1 MDMNT
6 LSGNS
11 NRQREEK
18 DQAPEKHITKK
29 VIQGEAKVK
38 KSLGKRF
45 IEAFAPS
52 DIDSIKDYILT
63 DVIVPAIKDA
73 VNDAVT
79 GALQM
84 FLFNGVKGGSRRRSG
99 GDRTS
104 YSSFYEKGG
113 NRNASNNN
121 NSSSTLATSNWK
133 NWRDITLESRADAE
147 DVLLELKSICNR
159 YGKATVGDL
168 YDALGKPC
176 EFTAYSYGWTNLD
189 DASVRRL
196 YRGWG
201 FDMPGVQPIK

>member
-1 MDMNT
+1 MDINS
-6 LSGNS
+6 LPGNS
-11 NRQREEK
+11 NRQKEK
-18 DQAPEKHITKK
+18 EPAPEKHITKK

-45 IEAFAPS
+45 AEAFTPS
-52 DIDSIKDYILT
+52 DVDSIKDYIFT

-73 VNDAVT
+73 INDAVT

-84 FLFNGVKGGSRRRSG
+84 FLFDGVRSSSRRRKDR
-99 GDRTS
+99 DRTS

-113 NRNASNNN
+113 RDSRDSQNKT
-121 NSSSTLATSNWK
+121 SSPIATGNWK
-133 NWRDITLESRADAE
+133 NWKDITLESRADAE
-147 DVLLELKSICNR
+147 DVLAELQATCRR
-159 YGKATVGDL
+159 YGKASVGDL

-189 DASVRRL
+189 DACVRRL